1 MLSDTHGFTRTF
13 VIHLDLPSL
22 QYSWVHQVYPPT
34 HQVSLQYTTL
44 VYSICKPFL
53 FVNFATYLGS
63 PWLQCYTPWFSYN
76 TLIYPDLQHTGVL
89 SLFATHCGSIG
100 SQYTWGSL
108 HFQHTLDL
116 LHYNTL
122 VYPDLQHTGVLSL
135 SATHCGSIGSQYTW
149 GSLLSQNT
157 SWFFHLQQIMVL
169 SSAVTLRF
177 TLFAMHFGLLSS
189 HCWFT
194 PEAEHSSLHLSFQ
207 ISVPSGLQGILAHF
221 GETHCH
227 PV

>member
-108 HFQHTLDL
+108 
-116 LHYNTL
+116 
-122 VYPDLQHTGVLSL
+122 
-135 SATHCGSIGSQYTW
+135 
-149 GSLLSQNT
+149 LSQNT